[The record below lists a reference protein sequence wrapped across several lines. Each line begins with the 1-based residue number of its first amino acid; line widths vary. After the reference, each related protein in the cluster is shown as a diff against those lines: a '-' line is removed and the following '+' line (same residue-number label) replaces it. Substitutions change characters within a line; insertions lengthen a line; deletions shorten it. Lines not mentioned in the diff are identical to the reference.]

1 MTSSS
6 SSLKAESITFFTWSI
21 SLFVLDASFAI
32 FLQLLSKILT
42 VGLTVC
48 ELSNWLRRFYKRL
61 THYVM
66 ILSVELC
73 YWLIV

>member
-6 SSLKAESITFFTWSI
+6 SSVKAESIAFFTS
-21 SLFVLDASFAI
+21 SVSFFVLDVSSAI

-48 ELSNWLRRFYKRL
+48 ELSNWMRRFYKRL

-66 ILSVELC
+66 MLSVELC